1 MFIHLFKYKLKMAI
15 RPTQELFWTLCFP
28 ILLGTMFFI
37 AFGNIL
43 AANENFEIIP
53 VSVVNESGAPSEF
66 TSVLDELAASGENQL
81 LELVPASDLS
91 EAKDLLKNAKISGI
105 ITIGETPA
113 LIVKENG
120 INQSIL
126 KAVLDQ
132 YQQISSTIKNAAT
145 TNPEAIQSIVS
156 TLSSSISTN
165 KEILLTD
172 ETNTDCMT
180 WYYFALISMTCLYGG
195 LLGLKC
201 ALSIQANLSSLAMRR
216 SISPTHKLKLILAD
230 YTSAVCIQFAS
241 LVILICYLVFVLG
254 INFGNKLG
262 LTFVTA
268 FVGSIIGVANGVFI
282 GSLGKKSEN
291 FKSAVLLGITM
302 LCCFLGGL
310 MDCTMRYKI
319 EDVFPLF
326 NRINPSAL
334 ISDALYSLSI
344 YDNYD
349 RYLSNMLILIVMSI
363 VMCLISY
370 LIVRREKYASL

>member
-66 TSVLDELAASGENQL
+66 TSVLDKLAASGENQL

-91 EAKDLLKNAKISGI
+91 EAKDLLKNDKISGI

-268 FVGSIIGVANGVFI
+268 FVGSIIGVANGAFI